1 MKQISTIV
9 FISLLSILCSTSILA
24 QDAEEQEKQD
34 QKETHTEQSEQK
46 ETIEQAPPGN
56 VKTAETFTPS
66 EEVSEDLSVSF
77 PVDI

>member
-1 MKQISTIV
+1 MKQIFTII
-9 FISLLSILCSTSILA
+9 FISLFSILGSTSILA
-24 QDAEEQEKQD
+24 QDTEKQD
-34 QKETHTEQSEQK
+34 QKEKQTEKSEKK

>member
-1 MKQISTIV
+1 MKQISTII
-9 FISLLSILCSTSILA
+9 FISLFSILCSTSILA
-24 QDAEEQEKQD
+24 QDTEEQDKQNQKEKQ
-34 QKETHTEQSEQK
+34 TEQSEKK